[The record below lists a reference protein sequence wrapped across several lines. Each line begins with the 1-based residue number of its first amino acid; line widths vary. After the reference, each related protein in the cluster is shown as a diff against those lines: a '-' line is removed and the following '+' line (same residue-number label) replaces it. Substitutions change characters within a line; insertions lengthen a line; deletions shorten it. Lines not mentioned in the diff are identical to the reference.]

1 MSRSRLG
8 SAAKTGGPP
17 GTRPG
22 LALAALAGAQFV
34 VTLSTSVVNV
44 ALPAIRDG
52 IGLTGSGL
60 SWVVNSYGLAFGAL
74 LLLGGRAA
82 DLLGRRRVLLAG
94 LALFAAASF
103 GAGLAT
109 APWTLLT
116 ARTLQ
121 GVGAAAV
128 APAALSLV
136 MRLFPPGPRR
146 GGALGVWGAV
156 SGAGGA
162 AGVLAGGVLTEGLGW
177 SWVFHA
183 AGLGAVVV
191 LAATVALVPAVAPPS
206 REARRPLDI
215 AGALAVTA
223 GLVALVH
230 GLTTA
235 RSAGWGAPPVL
246 GSLAVAAALLVLLV
260 LIERRHR
267 EPLVPPRLFAQ
278 GPVAPANLVMA
289 LLGAVWVGLFF
300 FLPLHQQQVLGAGPL
315 EAGVSQ
321 LPLAVAN
328 MLGSWAAPRLA
339 RRLGPH
345 LTLAAGL
352 LAQSAGL
359 LWLTRISA
367 RGSFLGDLLGPSVLI
382 GLGLGIAFVQLTAAA
397 APIAATARPAGRA
410 DAAELVELTGDLETV
425 GAYDFG
431 GRLTSA
437 MTAHPKED
445 PETGELHFF
454 ASSPFLIHHVA
465 SPDGQVL
472 QSQEVP
478 GAGAALKHDFVITEH
493 HVVFLEGSVTF
504 DPGEHSGIPYAW
516 SDVQQA
522 RIGVMPRRNGGA
534 SRVRWFDILP
544 GFGMHFANAYEDAQG
559 RIVIEGPAVGR
570 DGWQRSW
577 NWWVGAPDRGAEP
590 NSGSR
595 TRRWTVDLTAG
606 RVAEEQIDDL
616 TVEFPTIN
624 EAYTG
629 REHRYQ
635 YALSFP
641 DDRGV
646 GNHTLVKYDRRTGKR
661 QLLPVGNGQLP
672 SEAVFVPAAG
682 ATDED
687 AGYLLTVVSDLNA
700 DASRMLVLDAS
711 DLSLPPVATVH
722 LPRRV
727 PAMIHGSWIPDT
739 AAG

>member
-1 MSRSRLG
+1 MTSRPYL
-8 SAAKTGGPP
+8 TGHYTP
-17 GTRPG
+17 
-22 LALAALAGAQFV
+22 
-34 VTLSTSVVNV
+34 V
-44 ALPAIRDG
+44 ADEITAT
-52 IGLTGSGL
+52 GLTVEG
-60 SWVVNSYGLAFGAL
+60 
-74 LLLGGRAA
+74 
-82 DLLGRRRVLLAG
+82 
-94 LALFAAASF
+94 
-103 GAGLAT
+103 
-109 APWTLLT
+109 TL
-116 ARTLQ
+116 
-121 GVGAAAV
+121 
-128 APAALSLV
+128 
-136 MRLFPPGPRR
+136 PP
-146 GGALGVWGAV
+146 
-156 SGAGGA
+156 
-162 AGVLAGGVLTEGLGW
+162 
-177 SWVFHA
+177 
-183 AGLGAVVV
+183 
-191 LAATVALVPAVAPPS
+191 
-206 REARRPLDI
+206 
-215 AGALAVTA
+215 
-223 GLVALVH
+223 
-230 GLTTA
+230 
-235 RSAGWGAPPVL
+235 
-246 GSLAVAAALLVLLV
+246 
-260 LIERRHR
+260 
-267 EPLVPPRLFAQ
+267 
-278 GPVAPANLVMA
+278 
-289 LLGAVWVGLFF
+289 
-300 FLPLHQQQVLGAGPL
+300 
-315 EAGVSQ
+315 
-321 LPLAVAN
+321 
-328 MLGSWAAPRLA
+328 
-339 RRLGPH
+339 
-345 LTLAAGL
+345 
-352 LAQSAGL
+352 
-359 LWLTRISA
+359 
-367 RGSFLGDLLGPSVLI
+367 
-382 GLGLGIAFVQLTAAA
+382 
-397 APIAATARPAGRA
+397 
-410 DAAELVELTGDLETV
+410 ELTGRLIRNSHNPKPGVTPTHWFKGSGMVHGIRLREGRAEWYRNRWVHTPALEGAPYMTEHGPDLTVSTAGTHVIEHAGRLLALCESALPFELTADLETV

-454 ASSPFLIHHVA
+454 ASSPFPPFLIHHVA

-472 QSQEVP
+472 RSQEVP

-522 RIGVMPRRNGGA
+522 RIGVMPRGNGGA
-534 SRVRWFDILP
+534 SQVRWFDILP
-544 GFGMHFANAYEDAQG
+544 GFGMHFANAYEDAHG

-624 EAYTG
+624 DAYTG

-646 GNHTLVKYDRRTGKR
+646 GNHTLVKYDRRTGNR

-682 ATDED
+682 ASDED